1 VTNSEDED
9 EIEDEYDWGTIA
21 RKDKRVDEN

>member
-1 VTNSEDED
+1 VTDSEDED

-21 RKDKRVDEN
+21 RKNKPVDEN